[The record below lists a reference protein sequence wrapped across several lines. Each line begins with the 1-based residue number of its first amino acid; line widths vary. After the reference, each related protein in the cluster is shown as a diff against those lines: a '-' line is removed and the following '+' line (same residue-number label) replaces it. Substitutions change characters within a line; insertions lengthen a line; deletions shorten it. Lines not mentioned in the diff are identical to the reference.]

1 MECFH
6 FIGMDVLPPFIAYRA
21 SRVPPEQRE
30 AYLDSYRDRL
40 LSIESTAPIDFD
52 RAAEATG

>member
-6 FIGMDVLPPFIAYRA
+6 FIGMDVLPPAYSA